1 MTCSSAADDST
12 RSLSQ
17 SMNSVGVMRQT
28 EEGEDLLEVRGK
40 GWGRGR
46 GGQCTGIHILMKFG
60 SENVCPHWCM
70 KNSYDWRTFICVL
83 MIF

>member
-40 GWGRGR
+40 GWGEG
-46 GGQCTGIHILMKFG
+46 
-60 SENVCPHWCM
+60 
-70 KNSYDWRTFICVL
+70 
-83 MIF
+83 